1 MCIKLVRLVRI
12 RNIFLYCTF
21 LGQMLVPI
29 YLKLEK
35 LSLTLDIHDG
45 GSIRLFFLKKI
56 LYYQVFFVI
65 KCKGKTYSM
74 PFPLASSIVSPT
86 SRWSNSRCDD
96 FPNPDSMPFPLFPL
110 FFFGRQPWIL

>member
-1 MCIKLVRLVRI
+1 
-12 RNIFLYCTF
+12 
-21 LGQMLVPI
+21 MLVPI

-74 PFPLASSIVSPT
+74 AIPVLPPTFTDVQMEQFQVRRIPESRFHAISPVSSVFF
-86 SRWSNSRCDD
+86 RQAAL
-96 FPNPDSMPFPLFPL
+96 DSVM
-110 FFFGRQPWIL
+110 